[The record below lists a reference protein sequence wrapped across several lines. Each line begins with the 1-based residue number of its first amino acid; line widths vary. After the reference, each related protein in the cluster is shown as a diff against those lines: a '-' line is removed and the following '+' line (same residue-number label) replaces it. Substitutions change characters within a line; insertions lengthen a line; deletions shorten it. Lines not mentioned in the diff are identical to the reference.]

1 MKEDIKQRVYVIFL
15 QLHKVQLE
23 AKGQCLVMCVSWLPI
38 RTSKGTGIRM

>member
-23 AKGQCLVMCVSWLPI
+23 AKGQFRGYL
-38 RTSKGTGIRM
+38 